1 MNLVLR
7 KSFEKRQS
15 RPRSPPHPFVERV
28 TLENALALPVPE
40 PAHRAIQYRM
50 VSVVQLHPHSSA
62 GALDA
67 LAEGIGGEGR
77 SLVAHALQFAE
88 PLYAGQ
94 VLSTGEP
101 VWPHALGLGANL
113 ASVGLD
119 PVARAAGVLFAA
131 PKYLGGLE
139 RLEQQFGAEVAAL
152 AGGVEKLY
160 RLRVATRASAESQNE
175 ILRKMVLGMVEDVR
189 VVLIRLASRTQSLR
203 WFAKNPLPERDSYA
217 RETLDIYA
225 PLANRLGV
233 WQLKWELEDLSFRF
247 LESDLYRQIAH
258 MLEETRL
265 EREQYIREA
274 MSTLE
279 AALGAAGVK
288 AGIAGRP
295 KHIYSIWN
303 KMHTKGLE
311 FSRVHDVR
319 ALRVIAPTTR
329 DCFTALGVV
338 HDLWQPIPKEFDDYI
353 SRPKGNQYQSLHT
366 AVIGPGGRT
375 LEVQIRTE
383 EMHRQAEFGIAA
395 HWRYKEGGRA
405 QSAFDEKI
413 AWLRQLLAW
422 RDEVAGSWGEKTRQ
436 AALDDTVYALTPQGK
451 VVDLPAGATPVDF
464 AYALHTDLGHRCR
477 GAKVDGHIVPLETP
491 LASGQRVE
499 IVVAKSG
506 GPSRD
511 WLNPEKGFLKSHRAR
526 QKVRQWFNA
535 QALAQTVAD
544 GRAIV
549 EREARREGASQAS
562 LEALAAKLGFDK
574 PDELF
579 AAVAREE
586 VNLRELQQALRALAG
601 IEAPTARATPAPR
614 ERKPKAAGDNGV
626 LVVGLDRLLTQL
638 AKCCKPVPPDAI
650 RGFVTRG
657 RGVSIH
663 REDCASL
670 RRLAETLPER
680 LIEAAWGAAPG
691 GSYAVEIA
699 VTAND
704 RPGLLRDIG
713 DALARERINVTAVRT
728 QSRDD
733 LASMRFTFD
742 VADLLQLRRALAA
755 VKEVQGVIRVARS

>member
-1 MNLVLR
+1 VNPLA
-7 KSFEKRQS
+7 
-15 RPRSPPHPFVERV
+15 RV
-28 TLENALALPVPE
+28 
-40 PAHRAIQYRM
+40 IQYSM
-50 VSVVQLHPHSSA
+50 VSVVQFHPQSSA
-62 GALDA
+62 AALEQ
-67 LAEGIGGEGR
+67 LAEGVAGEGR
-77 SLVAHALQFAE
+77 SLIARALEFAE

-101 VWPHALGLGANL
+101 VWPHALGLGSSL
-113 ASVGLD
+113 AAVGLD
-119 PVARAAGVLFAA
+119 PAARAAGVLFAA
-131 PKYLGGLE
+131 PKHLGGVEKLQ
-139 RLEQQFGAEVAAL
+139 QQFGAEIAAL
-152 AGGVEKLY
+152 AGGVEKLH
-160 RLRVATRASAESQNE
+160 RLRVATRRSAEEQNE

-189 VVLIRLASRTQSLR
+189 VVLIRLASRTQTLR
-203 WFAKNPLPERDSYA
+203 WFAKNPAADRESYA

-247 LESDLYRQIAH
+247 LDPDLYRKIAR

-265 EREQYIREA
+265 EREQYIRGA
-274 MSTLE
+274 MQTLDG
-279 AALGAAGVK
+279 ALAAAGVQ
-288 AGIAGRP
+288 AEIAGRP
-295 KHIYSIWN
+295 KHIYSICN
-303 KMHTKGLE
+303 KMRVKGLD
-311 FSRVHDVR
+311 FSQVYDVR
-319 ALRVIAPTTR
+319 ALRVIVPTTR

-366 AVIGPGGRT
+366 AVIGPADKT

-395 HWRYKEGGRA
+395 HWRYKEGGKA
-405 QSAFDEKI
+405 HSAFDEKI

-422 RDEVAGSWGEKTRQ
+422 RDEVAGASGWGEKTRQ

-451 VVDLPAGATPVDF
+451 VIDLPAGATAVDF

-477 GAKVDGHIVPLETP
+477 GAKVDGHIVPLQTA
-491 LASGQRVE
+491 LKSGQRVE
-499 IVVAKSG
+499 IVVGKSG

-511 WLNPEKGFLKSHRAR
+511 WLSAERGFIKSHRAR

-535 QALAQTVAD
+535 QALADTIAE

-562 LEALAAKLGFDK
+562 MDVLAERLGLDK
-574 PDELF
+574 PDDLF

-586 VNLRELQQALRALAG
+586 VNLRELHTALRALAG
-601 IEAPTARATPAPR
+601 IAAPAPIVAPPALR
-614 ERKPKAAGDNGV
+614 ERRPKSSGDSGI
-626 LVVGLDRLLTQL
+626 LIVGLDRLLTQL
-638 AKCCKPVPPDAI
+638 AKCCKPVPPDPI

-663 REDCASL
+663 REDCSSL
-670 RRLAETLPER
+670 KRLAELQPER
-680 LIEAAWGAAPG
+680 LIEAGWGARAG
-691 GSYAVEIA
+691 GHYPVDIA

-704 RPGLLRDIG
+704 RQGLLRDIG
-713 DALARERINVTAVRT
+713 EALARERINVTAVRT

-733 LASMRFTFD
+733 LAHMRFTFD
-742 VADLLQLRRALAA
+742 VEDLAQLRRAVTS
-755 VKEVQGVIRVARS
+755 VKDVHGVIRVARA